1 MEHKRELLMVEKKN
15 MGALKKKPSWGGYRG
30 NKPRGKGGI
39 DIKQK
44 KYNGA
49 LLELKGSYFE
59 TGPDQA
65 DMYKKRMKKLEIVIG
80 MKYSAEMSY
89 EVKMMTEKPLMI
101 KILTKLSLA
110 ALKVD
115 EIVAA
120 IVTAVLD
127 KYNDLHK
134 EQMKTYTKKLKEFE
148 KDIIVVYLVVIWQC
162 TDEMIYDFGMQ
173 YIVESGATE
182 VQCHEVTSTN

>member
-1 MEHKRELLMVEKKN
+1 
-15 MGALKKKPSWGGYRG
+15 
-30 NKPRGKGGI
+30 
-39 DIKQK
+39 
-44 KYNGA
+44 
-49 LLELKGSYFE
+49 
-59 TGPDQA
+59 
-65 DMYKKRMKKLEIVIG
+65 MYKKRMKKLEIVIG

-148 KDIIVVYLVVIWQC
+148 KDIIVVYLVVI
-162 TDEMIYDFGMQ
+162 
-173 YIVESGATE
+173 
-182 VQCHEVTSTN
+182 